1 MQSLK
6 LRMKGDSLAI
16 IAPMCIVGLVTQSEG
31 KVRNVTSP
39 SHKVESEEVLD
50 SGENTHLANTGAI
63 EIEVNFNCLLTVRLV
78 VIEKTWLTKTV
89 TTDGTKSAILMQFC
103 AT

>member
-6 LRMKGDSLAI
+6 LRMKVESLAI

-39 SHKVESEEVLD
+39 SHQVESKEVLD
-50 SGENTHLANTGAI
+50 SGEKHI
-63 EIEVNFNCLLTVRLV
+63 
-78 VIEKTWLTKTV
+78 
-89 TTDGTKSAILMQFC
+89 
-103 AT
+103 